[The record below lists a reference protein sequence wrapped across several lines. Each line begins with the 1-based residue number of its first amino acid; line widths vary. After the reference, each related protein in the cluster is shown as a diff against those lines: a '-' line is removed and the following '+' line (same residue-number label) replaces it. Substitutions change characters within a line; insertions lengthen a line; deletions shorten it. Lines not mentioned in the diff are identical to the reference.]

1 VKNPAGTASSKK
13 SGSNIK
19 FSSQVINSLT
29 KKRDEYNEKHSGK
42 VDLPTLKAV
51 YRRGA
56 GAYSSSHRPTITGGV
71 PNSRNAWAMARVN
84 KFLLKKSGKPVKK
97 AYVQDDDLM
106 AEGGQVKLLAPN
118 GKPSN
123 LTPEQYKLVRTPA
136 FKAWFGDW
144 EKDPENASKVIDENG
159 EPLVVYHFSNKDF
172 NIFKLTGISEGFFFT
187 ENKKDDEF
195 STEGVIEAIDSGKIP
210 IWIKKISI
218 PPNIIR
224 DRLKEESKYENT
236 KSYFLN
242 IKKIDKSIVPDNVWS
257 TPNYENP
264 KITKAKNYK
273 YDGIFFINEVS
284 KKRIIV
290 AFEPNQI
297 KLADGSNTTFESNNP
312 DIRYAEGGETSSY
325 LAPNGNPSNLTPE
338 QYRLVRTPEFKAW
351 FGDWEKDPENASKV
365 VDDNGEPMVMYHGGT
380 QDFTIFDIKKS
391 GQSNKDAKAGFWF
404 TPLKQFASNF
414 LEGTWWGDKGNRKIY
429 EVFLSI
435 KNPKDYHTRPVDKE
449 EKEKLYDD
457 MRSIGKQMDKLSN
470 AFRFEF
476 SEQMAF
482 RAGIT
487 AAEYPKRIEQYKDA
501 KPNIKEAFEDGVEYA
516 ELQKKYK
523 ELKNRNDELIYSD
536 SYEIFRTDIY
546 KIAGKTAQDANVGG
560 LGMALDNAEGVLNM
574 FREKLKSDG
583 YDGIAIFQTRFDA
596 IDAGGLNDQYV
607 ALYPEQIK
615 LADGSNT
622 TFDPNN
628 PDIRYAKGGFTNQ
641 IIRCKGCGWKW
652 DTKDSDDSD
661 KYVCHQCGFDNRTF
675 YDADPIG
682 RYAEG
687 GETSEVNA
695 DNYFVSTKA
704 YFEGVDPKDAKE
716 ILEAYKD
723 YRRRKNKPEFI
734 KSTKYGNLRVDYES
748 EKKNAYF
755 ERRSLSYYFVT
766 EDNSSVIRISDH
778 WSNSQYDDSEKLNCG
793 NIRSCF
799 WTTDGNRFRY
809 DIPNQKHT
817 SILIAGICSF
827 NEFEMIPKITF
838 DKGGETTHDE
848 HKSVENYATETINN
862 QNMPDN
868 NYAKGGEMDD
878 CGCGKAEDGMEVSTK
893 KELPVGRLAKGLT
906 IDEIARMH
914 RYSPYLLRKNLADGI
929 KTEMEHTEDEGIAQ
943 AIALDHIYE
952 DPDYYKKLAI
962 IEKLEFGSDAWHN
975 MARQMNGQP
984 DYDAVEINHHIFHHK
999 LDAEKIVNSSLPKIS
1014 RYLVCYKM
1022 CEQANEKAD
1031 AAKTELVKSMYAEIE
1046 NIWRDAK
1053 QNIMRDGGL
1062 INQLDAF
1069 NLLPQKSQF
1078 MGRGGL
1084 AYGNSHANGGI
1095 KLLNKSTNSY
1105 IEIEG
1110 GEGVVKADSMQLKEK
1125 MEFEGEKL
1133 TACEIVSKINE
1144 RTGGVK
1150 FKCSDVKS
1158 IINNDGYFD

>member
-42 VDLPTLKAV
+42 VDLSTLKAV

-106 AEGGQVKLLAPN
+106 AEGGQTAELIAPN
-118 GKPSN
+118 GK
-123 LTPEQYKLVRTPA
+123 
-136 FKAWFGDW
+136 
-144 EKDPENASKVIDENG
+144 
-159 EPLVVYHFSNKDF
+159 
-172 NIFKLTGISEGFFFT
+172 
-187 ENKKDDEF
+187 
-195 STEGVIEAIDSGKIP
+195 
-210 IWIKKISI
+210 
-218 PPNIIR
+218 
-224 DRLKEESKYENT
+224 
-236 KSYFLN
+236 
-242 IKKIDKSIVPDNVWS
+242 
-257 TPNYENP
+257 
-264 KITKAKNYK
+264 
-273 YDGIFFINEVS
+273 
-284 KKRIIV
+284 
-290 AFEPNQI
+290 
-297 KLADGSNTTFESNNP
+297 
-312 DIRYAEGGETSSY
+312 
-325 LAPNGNPSNLTPE
+325 PSNLTPE

-365 VDDNGEPMVMYHGGT
+365 VDENGEPMVMYHGGT

-414 LEGTWWGDKGNRKIY
+414 LEGTWWGDKGNRKVY

-435 KNPKDYHTRPVDKE
+435 KNPKEYFTLEVDKD

-457 MRSIGKQMDKLSN
+457 MRSIAKQKDKLSN

-487 AAEYPKRIEQYKDA
+487 AAEYPKRIEEYKDA

-516 ELQKKYK
+516 ELQKQYK
-523 ELKNRNDELIYSD
+523 ESKNRYDELIYSD

-574 FREKLKSDG
+574 YREKLKSDG
-583 YDGIAIFQTRFDA
+583 YDGITIFQTRFDA

-615 LADGSNT
+615 LADGSNS
-622 TFDPNN
+622 TFDPENPDIRFAEGGQVKLLAPNGKPSNLTPEQYRLIRTPEFKAWFGDWENDPQNASKVVDENGEPMVVYHGTDEVRYFGYPKENVKLYFEPKKSNYAPRTLGGGVYFSSNVKAAVRYSDYGFVVECFLRLKNPRILNGLEKHIREIIPEDNPMEYGNNDGIIIKDVYDTIGNVVGDKYFLGNTYIVKKSASIKLADGSNTTFNPKN

-641 IIRCKGCGWKW
+641 IIRCKGCGWQW
-652 DTKDSDDSD
+652 DTKDSDESD

-766 EDNSSVIRISDH
+766 DDNSSVIRISDH

-817 SILIAGICSF
+817 SILIAGICPF

-893 KELPVGRLAKGLT
+893 KELPVGKLAKGMTL
-906 IDEIARMH
+906 EQIARLH
-914 RYSPYLLRKNLADGI
+914 RYSPILLRKNLKEGI
-929 KTEMEHTEDEGIAQ
+929 KTEMEHTDDKEIAE
-943 AIALDHIYE
+943 AIALDHLYE
-952 DPDYYKKLAI
+952 DPEYYRKLKLVETLDYGTKSWQEASMAMGGKPDHES
-962 IEKLEFGSDAWHN
+962 IEISHYIFDQREKAYQVIYSD
-975 MARQMNGQP
+975 
-984 DYDAVEINHHIFHHK
+984 D
-999 LDAEKIVNSSLPKIS
+999 PKIS
-1014 RYLVCYKM
+1014 RFMICLKLY
-1022 CEQANEKAD
+1022 D
-1031 AAKTELVKSMYAEIE
+1031 AAKMHENSTENPLEKNMWLEISHIWKMAMNDVK
-1046 NIWRDAK
+1046 NDVK
-1053 QNIMRDGGL
+1053 PTQNIQEIMSL
-1062 INQLDAF
+1062 SNIFVYAN
-1069 NLLPQKSQF
+1069 
-1078 MGRGGL
+1078 GGL
-1084 AYGNSHANGGI
+1084 AYGNSHKNGGI
-1095 KLLNKSTNSY
+1095 KLLNKSTNTY

-1150 FKCSDVKS
+1150 FKCSDVKR
-1158 IINNDGYFD
+1158 IIDNDGKFA

>member
-1 VKNPAGTASSKK
+1 MKLARQGRKSAAQTPAPKSERIRGSVKNPAGTASSKK

-19 FSSQVINSLT
+19 FSPQVINSLT

-106 AEGGQVKLLAPN
+106 AEGGQTAELIAPN
-118 GKPSN
+118 GK
-123 LTPEQYKLVRTPA
+123 
-136 FKAWFGDW
+136 
-144 EKDPENASKVIDENG
+144 
-159 EPLVVYHFSNKDF
+159 
-172 NIFKLTGISEGFFFT
+172 
-187 ENKKDDEF
+187 
-195 STEGVIEAIDSGKIP
+195 
-210 IWIKKISI
+210 
-218 PPNIIR
+218 
-224 DRLKEESKYENT
+224 
-236 KSYFLN
+236 
-242 IKKIDKSIVPDNVWS
+242 
-257 TPNYENP
+257 
-264 KITKAKNYK
+264 
-273 YDGIFFINEVS
+273 
-284 KKRIIV
+284 
-290 AFEPNQI
+290 
-297 KLADGSNTTFESNNP
+297 
-312 DIRYAEGGETSSY
+312 
-325 LAPNGNPSNLTPE
+325 PSNLTPE

-351 FGDWEKDPENASKV
+351 FGDWENDPQNASKV
-365 VDDNGEPMVMYHGGT
+365 VDENGEPMVVYHGTDEVRYFGYPKENVKLY
-380 QDFTIFDIKKS
+380 FEPKKS
-391 GQSNKDAKAGFWF
+391 NYAPRTLGGGVYFSSNVKAAVRYSDYGFVVECFLRLKNPRILNGLEKHIREIIPEDNPMEYGNNDGIIIKDVYDTIG
-404 TPLKQFASNF
+404 NVV
-414 LEGTWWGDKGNRKIY
+414 GDKYFLGNTYI
-429 EVFLSI
+429 V
-435 KNPKDYHTRPVDKE
+435 
-449 EKEKLYDD
+449 
-457 MRSIGKQMDKLSN
+457 
-470 AFRFEF
+470 
-476 SEQMAF
+476 
-482 RAGIT
+482 
-487 AAEYPKRIEQYKDA
+487 
-501 KPNIKEAFEDGVEYA
+501 
-516 ELQKKYK
+516 KK
-523 ELKNRNDELIYSD
+523 SA
-536 SYEIFRTDIY
+536 S
-546 KIAGKTAQDANVGG
+546 
-560 LGMALDNAEGVLNM
+560 
-574 FREKLKSDG
+574 
-583 YDGIAIFQTRFDA
+583 
-596 IDAGGLNDQYV
+596 
-607 ALYPEQIK
+607 IK

-622 TFDPNN
+622 TFNPKN

-641 IIRCKGCGWKW
+641 IIRCKGCGWQW
-652 DTKDSDDSD
+652 DTKDSDESD

-817 SILIAGICSF
+817 SILIAGICLF

-838 DKGGETTHDE
+838 DKGGKTAHDE
-848 HKSVENYATETINN
+848 HKSVENYATETIIN

-929 KTEMEHTEDEGIAQ
+929 KTEMEHTEDEEIAQ

-975 MARQMNGQP
+975 MATKMNGQP

-1022 CEQANEKAD
+1022 CEQANEKSD
-1031 AAKTELVKSMYAEIE
+1031 AAKTELVKLMYAEIE